1 MKFENN
7 SLPEKLTN
15 YLDEIYNNEEL
26 KDAFDDC
33 DIEFNDEEWLDDII
47 NNEDEWKEDFEGG
60 EYNYDAKP
68 FASSADGGL
77 WVILN
82 NQLVGYIGT
91 EGECGIVAR
100 NIDEF
105 MNIVAVCKGCIF
117 DIDILE
123 SEESFID
130 ELNERNEENDY
141 TDVFED
147 FMNKHRFEKN
157 PKEVYKMVKLGLTV
171 KPFFIIKA
179 TDDEYEDSYSLL
191 GSDDGQET
199 LEEFIRDCL

>member
-1 MKFENN
+1 MKFVNN
-7 SLPEKLTN
+7 SLPEKLN
-15 YLDEIYNNEEL
+15 SYLDEIYNNEEL

-91 EGECGIVAR
+91 EGECGIVDR
-100 NIDEF
+100 
-105 MNIVAVCKGCIF
+105 
-117 DIDILE
+117 
-123 SEESFID
+123 
-130 ELNERNEENDY
+130 
-141 TDVFED
+141 
-147 FMNKHRFEKN
+147 
-157 PKEVYKMVKLGLTV
+157 
-171 KPFFIIKA
+171 
-179 TDDEYEDSYSLL
+179 
-191 GSDDGQET
+191 
-199 LEEFIRDCL
+199 